1 MKSLRLLILALFLF
15 AAAPVA
21 FGQQSGELNRFAVTA
36 LDEENRVSLYPNPA
50 IDYIQVKIENSS
62 LQEPTVMIYNIIG
75 NPVEVNIRE
84 TEENTYLI
92 ALQQLPAGYYF
103 VAIKDEKSYFRET
116 YKFVKR

>member
-1 MKSLRLLILALFLF
+1 MKSLRLLTLALFLF
-15 AAAPVA
+15 AAGPMA
-21 FGQQSGELNRFAVTA
+21 FGQQDGELNRFAATA

-62 LQEPTVMIYNIIG
+62 LQEATVMIYNIIG
-75 NPVEVNIRE
+75 NPVEVQIRE
-84 TEENTYLI
+84 TEDDTYVI
-92 ALQQLPAGYYF
+92 DIQELPAGYYF